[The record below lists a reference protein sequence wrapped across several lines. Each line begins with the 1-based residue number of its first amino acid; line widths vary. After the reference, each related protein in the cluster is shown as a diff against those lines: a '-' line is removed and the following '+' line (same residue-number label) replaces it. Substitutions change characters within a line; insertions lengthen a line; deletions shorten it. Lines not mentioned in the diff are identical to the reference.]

1 MELLTG
7 AEIAKR
13 LDLPESTVRYYR
25 DRFAEYVPTTGEG
38 RNRRYRAE
46 ALEVFAAIAESIR
59 SGTPADIVEEE
70 LRDRFRREITAGPQP
85 DRSSNTAAMVPA
97 PAFLEV
103 LARISEGLERV
114 NELPQTVQQQSEEI
128 AGLRQQVVELK
139 TALDRSRQQQQD
151 RSNQVL
157 AAVAEL
163 RKAIEPEPEA
173 ERMPLWRRILGL
185 AAA

>member
-46 ALEVFAAIAESIR
+46 ALEVFAVIAESIR

-85 DRSSNTAAMVPA
+85 DRSSNSAAMVPA
-97 PAFLEV
+97 SAVLEV

-114 NELPQTVQQQSEEI
+114 DGLPRIVEQQSQEI
-128 AGLRQQVVELK
+128 AGLRQQVAEL
-139 TALDRSRQQQQD
+139 TSALDRSRQQQQD
-151 RSNQVL
+151 RSNEVL

-163 RKAIEPEPEA
+163 RKAVEPDIEPARP
-173 ERMPLWRRILGL
+173 PLWKRLFGP

>member
-46 ALEVFAAIAESIR
+46 ALEVFAVIAESIR

-70 LRDRFRREITAGPQP
+70 LRDRFRREITAGPQL
-85 DRSSNTAAMVPA
+85 DRNNNTAAMVPA
-97 PAFLEV
+97 PAILEV
-103 LARISEGLERV
+103 LTRISAGLERV
-114 NELPQTVQQQSEEI
+114 DGLPRLVEQQGEEI
-128 AGLRQQVVELK
+128 AGLRQQVLELT

-151 RSNQVL
+151 RSNQVMS
-157 AAVAEL
+157 AIAEL
-163 RKAIEPEPEA
+163 RKAVEPDPEPERA
-173 ERMPLWRRILGL
+173 ALWRRILGL

>member
-38 RNRRYRAE
+38 RNRRYKAE
-46 ALEVFAAIAESIR
+46 ALKVFTAIAESIR

-70 LRDRFRREITAGPQP
+70 LRDRFQREITAGPQP

-97 PAFLEV
+97 PAMLEV
-103 LARISEGLERV
+103 LARISEGLTHV
-114 NELPQTVQQQSEEI
+114 DGLPQLVEQQSEEI
-128 AGLRQQVVELK
+128 AGLRQQVLELT
-139 TALDRSRQQQQD
+139 TALDRSHQQQQD
-151 RSNQVL
+151 RSSQVL

-163 RKAIEPEPEA
+163 RKAMETDPEPEKP
-173 ERMPLWRRILGL
+173 PLWRRLLGL